1 MNLTEFLAKRIHFIG
16 LGGAGMSGIA
26 RIALAQGANVSG
38 SDAKDSTVLSA
49 LKTLGAQVFIGHEAS
64 NIGGA
69 EILVVSSAIDQA
81 NPEIIAA
88 KTKGLTI
95 LTRAQALALLMSESK
110 SVAVAGTHG
119 KTTTTSMLTV
129 ALQQAGLDPSFA
141 IGGMINRGGTNAHL
155 GSGDIF
161 IAEADE
167 SDGSFLAYKPFGA
180 IITNIELD
188 HVDNFPDIEAVNRIF
203 IDFVGSIQPGGFL
216 VAGIDSPGVVN
227 LLAQIKRNDIEII
240 TYGDSADFSI
250 SHISLQPTQ
259 SHARVTKLGKVLGE
273 LSLTIPGNHNIE
285 NATAALAVGIK
296 LGAPV
301 AELLSGLNK
310 FSGAKRRFENRGSVN
325 GVTVIDDY
333 GHHPTEV
340 RVTLETAK
348 RFVQSGRVIAIF
360 QPHRYSRTAMFVEEF
375 AEVLA
380 IADRVYL
387 LEIYAA
393 SEPPIPGVSSIL
405 IANSMASDKVTF
417 EPSMIDVVSS
427 AVNEAETGDLIITL
441 GAGDVN
447 LLVPLILQT
456 LEEKPEEKIAP

>member
-1 MNLTEFLAKRIHFIG
+1 MKLAELAEKRIHFIG

-26 RIALAQGANVSG
+26 RIMLAKGINISG
-38 SDAKDSTVLSA
+38 SDAKDSSVLSG
-49 LKTLGAQVFIGHEAS
+49 LKTLGAQVFIGHAAS
-64 NIGGA
+64 NIGDA
-69 EILVVSSAIDQA
+69 DILVVSSAIDQS

-88 KTKGLTI
+88 NAKALVI

-141 IGGMINRGGTNAHL
+141 IGGMINRGGTNAHW
-155 GSGDIF
+155 GSGEIF

-180 IITNIELD
+180 IVTNIELD
-188 HVDNFPDIEAVNRIF
+188 HVDNFPDIESVNKIF
-203 IDFVGSIQPGGFL
+203 VDFVNSIQPGGFL
-216 VAGIDSPGVVN
+216 VAGIDSPGVAH
-227 LLAQIKRNDIEII
+227 LLSQIERRDIEII
-240 TYGDSADFSI
+240 TYGESADYSI
-250 SHISLQPTQ
+250 SHVSLQPTE
-259 SHARVTKLGKVLGE
+259 SHARITKLGKVLGE
-273 LSLTIPGNHNIE
+273 ISLTIPGNHNVE
-285 NATAALAVGIK
+285 NATAALATAIK

-301 AELLSGLNK
+301 ADLLVGLNK
-310 FSGAKRRFENRGSVN
+310 FSGAKRRFENRGTVS

-340 RVTLETAK
+340 KVTLETAK
-348 RFVQSGRVIAIF
+348 RFAGSGRVIAIF
-360 QPHRYSRTAMFVEEF
+360 QPHRYSRTAMFVDQF
-375 AEVLA
+375 AEVLEL
-380 IADRVYL
+380 ADHTYL

-393 SEPPIPGVSSIL
+393 SEAAMPGVSSIL
-405 IANSMASDKVTF
+405 IANAMKSESVTF
-417 EPSMIDVVSS
+417 EPSMIDVVSY
-427 AVNEAETGDLIITL
+427 AVSEAKPGDLIITL

-456 LEEKPEEKIAP
+456 LEEKIAN

>member
-1 MNLTEFLAKRIHFIG
+1 MKLAELAEKRIHFIG

-26 RIALAQGANVSG
+26 RIMLAKGINISG
-38 SDAKDSTVLSA
+38 SDAKDSSVLSG
-49 LKTLGAQVFIGHEAS
+49 LKTLGAQVFIGHAAS
-64 NIGGA
+64 NIGDA
-69 EILVVSSAIDQA
+69 DILVVSSAIDQS

-88 KTKGLTI
+88 NDKGLVI

-141 IGGMINRGGTNAHL
+141 IGGMINRGGTNAHW
-155 GSGDIF
+155 GSGEIF

-180 IITNIELD
+180 IVTNIELD
-188 HVDNFPDIEAVNRIF
+188 HVDNFPDIESVNKIF
-203 IDFVGSIQPGGFL
+203 VDFVNSIQPGGFL
-216 VAGIDSPGVVN
+216 VAGIDSPGVAH
-227 LLAQIKRNDIEII
+227 LLSQIERRDIEII
-240 TYGDSADFSI
+240 TYGESADYSI
-250 SHISLQPTQ
+250 SHVSLQPTE
-259 SHARVTKLGKVLGE
+259 SHARITKLGKVLGE
-273 LSLTIPGNHNIE
+273 ISLTIPGNHNVE
-285 NATAALAVGIK
+285 NATAALATAIK

-301 AELLSGLNK
+301 ADLLVGLNK
-310 FSGAKRRFENRGSVN
+310 FSGAKRRFENRGTVS

-340 RVTLETAK
+340 KVTLETAK
-348 RFVQSGRVIAIF
+348 RFAGSGRVIAIF
-360 QPHRYSRTAMFVEEF
+360 QPHRYSRTAMFVDQF
-375 AEVLA
+375 AEVLEL
-380 IADRVYL
+380 ADHTYL

-393 SEPPIPGVSSIL
+393 SEAAMPGVSSIL
-405 IANSMASDKVTF
+405 IANAMKSESVTF
-417 EPSMIDVVSS
+417 EPSMIDVVSY
-427 AVNEAETGDLIITL
+427 AVSEAKPGDLIITL

-456 LEEKPEEKIAP
+456 LEEKIAN

>member
-1 MNLTEFLAKRIHFIG
+1 MKLAELAEKRIHFIG

-26 RIALAQGANVSG
+26 RIMLAKGINISG
-38 SDAKDSTVLSA
+38 SDAKDSSVLSG
-49 LKTLGAQVFIGHEAS
+49 LKTLGAQVLIGHAAS
-64 NIGGA
+64 NIGDA
-69 EILVVSSAIDQA
+69 DILVVSSAIDQS

-88 KTKGLTI
+88 NDKGLVI

-141 IGGMINRGGTNAHL
+141 IGGMINRGGTNAHW
-155 GSGDIF
+155 GSGEIF

-188 HVDNFPDIEAVNRIF
+188 HVDNFPDIESVNKIF
-203 IDFVGSIQPGGFL
+203 VDFVNSIQSGGFL
-216 VAGIDSPGVVN
+216 VAGIDSPGVAH
-227 LLAQIKRNDIEII
+227 LLSQIERRDIEVI
-240 TYGDSADFSI
+240 TYGQSADYSI
-250 SHISLQPTQ
+250 SHVSLQPTE
-259 SHARVTKLGKVLGE
+259 SHARITKLGKVLGE
-273 LSLTIPGNHNIE
+273 ISLTIPGNHNVE
-285 NATAALAVGIK
+285 NATAALATAIK

-301 AELLSGLNK
+301 ADLLVGLNK
-310 FSGAKRRFENRGSVN
+310 FSGAKRRFENRGTVA

-340 RVTLETAK
+340 KVTLETAK
-348 RFVQSGRVIAIF
+348 RFAGSGRVIAIF

-375 AEVLA
+375 AEVLEL
-380 IADRVYL
+380 ADHTYL

-393 SEPPIPGVSSIL
+393 SEAAMPGVSSIL
-405 IANSMASDKVTF
+405 IANAMKAESVTF
-417 EPSMIDVVSS
+417 EPSMIDVVSY
-427 AVNEAETGDLIITL
+427 AVSEAKSGDLIITL

-456 LEEKPEEKIAP
+456 LEEKIAN

>member
-1 MNLTEFLAKRIHFIG
+1 MNLTEFIASRIHFIG

-26 RIALAQGANVSG
+26 RIVLAQGASVSG

-49 LKTLGAQVFIGHEAS
+49 LKTLGAQVFVGHQAS
-64 NIGGA
+64 NIGDA
-69 EILVVSSAIDQA
+69 EVLVVSSAIDEA
-81 NPEIIAA
+81 NPEISAA
-88 KTKGLTI
+88 KSKGLTI

-155 GSGDIF
+155 GSGEIF

-167 SDGSFLAYKPFGA
+167 SDGSFLAYKPYGA

-188 HVDNFPDIEAVNRIF
+188 HVDNFPDIESVNQIF
-203 IDFVGSIQPGGFL
+203 LDFVKSIQPGGFL

-227 LLAQIKRNDIEII
+227 LLAQIKRSDIEII
-240 TYGDSADFSI
+240 TYGTSADFSI

-259 SHARVTKLGKVLGE
+259 SHARITKLGKVLGE

-285 NATAALAVGIK
+285 NAAAALAVGMK

-301 AELLSGLNK
+301 AELLAGLNK

-348 RFVQSGRVIAIF
+348 RFAQSGRVIAIF

-380 IADRVYL
+380 IADLVYL

-393 SEPPIPGVSSIL
+393 SESPMPGVSSIL
-405 IANSMASDKVTF
+405 IANSMDSAKVTF
-417 EPSMIDVVSS
+417 EPSMIDVVSA
-427 AVNEAETGDLIITL
+427 AVNEAKSGDLIITL

-456 LEEKPEEKIAP
+456 LEEKIAP

>member
-1 MNLTEFLAKRIHFIG
+1 MKLAELAEKRIHFIG

-26 RIALAQGANVSG
+26 RIMLAKGINISG
-38 SDAKDSTVLSA
+38 SDAKDSSVLSG
-49 LKTLGAQVFIGHEAS
+49 LKTLGAQVFIGHAAS
-64 NIGGA
+64 NIGDA
-69 EILVVSSAIDQA
+69 DILVVSSAIDQS

-88 KTKGLTI
+88 NAKALVI

-141 IGGMINRGGTNAHL
+141 IGGMINRGGTNAHW
-155 GSGDIF
+155 GSGEIF

-180 IITNIELD
+180 IVTNIELD
-188 HVDNFPDIEAVNRIF
+188 HVDNFPDIESVNKIF
-203 IDFVGSIQPGGFL
+203 VDFVNSIQPGGFL
-216 VAGIDSPGVVN
+216 VAGIDSPGVAH
-227 LLAQIKRNDIEII
+227 LLSQIERRDIEII
-240 TYGDSADFSI
+240 TYGESADYSI
-250 SHISLQPTQ
+250 SHVSLQPTE
-259 SHARVTKLGKVLGE
+259 SHARITKLGKVLGE
-273 LSLTIPGNHNIE
+273 ISLTIPGNHNVE
-285 NATAALAVGIK
+285 NATAALATAIK

-301 AELLSGLNK
+301 ADLLVGLNK
-310 FSGAKRRFENRGSVN
+310 FSGAKRRFENRGTVS

-348 RFVQSGRVIAIF
+348 RFAGSGRVIAIF
-360 QPHRYSRTAMFVEEF
+360 QPHRYSRTAMFVEQF
-375 AEVLA
+375 AEVLEL
-380 IADRVYL
+380 ADHTYL

-393 SEPPIPGVSSIL
+393 SEAAMPGVSSIL
-405 IANSMASDKVTF
+405 IANAMKSESVTF
-417 EPSMIDVVSS
+417 EPSMIDVVAF
-427 AVNEAETGDLIITL
+427 AVSEAKAGDLIITL

-456 LEEKPEEKIAP
+456 LEEKIAN

>member
-1 MNLTEFLAKRIHFIG
+1 MMVLSELNNKRIHFIG

-26 RIALAQGANVSG
+26 RIMLAQGISVSG
-38 SDAKDSTVLSA
+38 SDAKDSAVLSG
-49 LKTLGAQVFIGHEAS
+49 LKTLGAQVFVGHQAS
-64 NIGGA
+64 NIGDSD
-69 EILVVSSAIDQA
+69 ILVVSSAIDQS
-81 NPEIIAA
+81 NPEIVAA
-88 KTKGLTI
+88 NAKGLI
-95 LTRAQALALLMSESK
+95 IMTRAQALALLMSESK

-141 IGGMINRGGTNAHL
+141 IGGMINRGGTNAHW
-155 GSGDIF
+155 GSGEIF

-188 HVDNFPDIEAVNRIF
+188 HVDNFPDIESVNRIF
-203 IDFVGSIQPGGFL
+203 IDFVDSIQPGGFL
-216 VAGIDSPGVVN
+216 VAGIASPGVVN
-227 LLAQIKRNDIEII
+227 LLAQIKRTDIEII
-240 TYGDSADFSI
+240 TYGESADYSI
-250 SHISLQPTQ
+250 SHISLQPSQ
-259 SHARVTKLGKVLGE
+259 SHARITKLGKVLGE

-301 AELLSGLNK
+301 ADLLVGLNK
-310 FSGAKRRFENRGSVN
+310 FSGAKRRFENRGNVN
-325 GVTVIDDY
+325 GITVIDDY

-348 RFVQSGRVIAIF
+348 RYAQSGRVIAIF
-360 QPHRYSRTAMFVEEF
+360 QPHRYSRTAMFVNEF

-380 IADRVYL
+380 LADQVYL

-393 SEPPIPGVSSIL
+393 SEAAIPGVSSIL
-405 IANSMASDKVTF
+405 IANAMPPSKVIF
-417 EPSMIDVVSS
+417 EPSMIDVVSA
-427 AVNEAETGDLIITL
+427 AVAEAKSGDLIITL

-456 LEEKPEEKIAP
+456 LEEKSAD